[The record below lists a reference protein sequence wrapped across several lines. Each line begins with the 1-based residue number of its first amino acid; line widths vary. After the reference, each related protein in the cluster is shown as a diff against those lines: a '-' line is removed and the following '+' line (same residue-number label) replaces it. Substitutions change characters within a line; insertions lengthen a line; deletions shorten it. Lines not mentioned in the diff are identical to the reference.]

1 MSAVVPN
8 PSIMWHSRPRLCSAE
23 RRKGIST
30 FGRTQP
36 GAAVPHGARGFTL
49 IEVLATVM
57 LLAIIVPAINKGI
70 SVATG
75 MASSARMRTEA
86 TGLAESKLNELL
98 ATGEWQN
105 GQSSGDFSPD
115 WPMYHWQSTISAW
128 QYDTTSAGLQEIDVV
143 VTYTYRNT
151 EQSITVSSLTY
162 VRADNSSTA
171 TGTGTSTP

>member
-1 MSAVVPN
+1 MCIVAPASPLPVASSTPSPGNPGEGKRALVV
-8 PSIMWHSRPRLCSAE
+8 
-23 RRKGIST
+23 RR
-30 FGRTQP
+30 R
-36 GAAVPHGARGFTL
+36 RGFTL

-98 ATGEWQN
+98 ATGDWQN
-105 GQSSGDFSPD
+105 GQSAGDFSPD
-115 WPMYHWQSTISAW
+115 WPMYHWQSTVSAW
-128 QYDTTSAGLQEIDVV
+128 QYDTTSVGLQEIDVV

-151 EQSITVSSLTY
+151 EQSIRVSSLTY
-162 VRADNSSTA
+162 VRADN
-171 TGTGTSTP
+171 TGTGTGTGSGTGTP

>member
-1 MSAVVPN
+1 MLARQTLTLPSPGVPGEGKEGLV
-8 PSIMWHSRPRLCSAE
+8 PCA
-23 RRKGIST
+23 RR
-30 FGRTQP
+30 RR
-36 GAAVPHGARGFTL
+36 AARRRGFTL

-98 ATGEWQN
+98 ATGDWQN
-105 GQSSGDFSPD
+105 GQSAGDFSPD
-115 WPMYHWQSTISAW
+115 WPAYHWQSTISAW
-128 QYDTTSAGLQEIDVV
+128 QYDTTSAGLQQIDVV

-162 VRADNSSTA
+162 VRADNSSSTGTGTG